1 MVFAIQDTTYLDY
14 DSHIKTKELGSIS
27 KNYTKH
33 RKGLIMHNTLIVTR
47 KGLPLGLAS
56 QQCFT
61 RIAREEEQKDKSRRR
76 YVTPIKDKE
85 SYKWIAALKETVDN
99 VPKDIKIITI
109 GDREADI
116 FKFLWKI
123 EESGTSFVIR
133 NRQDRKFICFET
145 GKTKIQTKIRE
156 LESKKVFRFEIPGN
170 GNQKAREA
178 NIDVK
183 YTYGLIPIR
192 SASLYGS
199 ETTDHKITDK
209 LAVHVVSAKEI
220 DAPPT
225 IEPID

>member
-1 MVFAIQDTTYLDY
+1 M
-14 DSHIKTKELGSIS
+14 
-27 KNYTKH
+27 
-33 RKGLIMHNTLIVTR
+33 
-47 KGLPLGLAS
+47 PLA
-56 QQCFT
+56 QCFT

-99 VPKDIKIITI
+99 VPKDTMIITI

-123 EESGTSFVIR
+123 EASGTGFVIR

-156 LESKKVFRFEIPGN
+156 LEAKKVFKFEIPGN

-178 NIDVK
+178 NIEVK

-199 ETTDHKITDK
+199 KDY
-209 LAVHVVSAKEI
+209 
-220 DAPPT
+220 
-225 IEPID
+225 